1 MKKGN
6 LLVRNKI
13 VTKHIGQYI
22 VPFKETDSD
31 LLLQPK
37 LFPLLYLKFISNWVA
52 LLISYLAYTWS
63 QLRHVCSNYFR
74 FRNLK
79 PRLKSFGKTDAS
91 IVSYLRTSE
100 KECEREFIAEWE
112 DAKSEP
118 FLCLTPKPFSQ
129 QDRLENK
136 RYTFDS
142 NMCDQIFDL
151 LLKNNYIRILD
162 HHVKPSIQGRMYCRL
177 HHSSK
182 HIFEDCNMFR
192 QIVKSAI
199 EKG

>member
-1 MKKGN
+1 MSRHLSKDE
-6 LLVRNKI
+6 
-13 VTKHIGQYI
+13 YI
-22 VPFKETDSD
+22 VPFKDTDCD
-31 LLLQPK
+31 LLRRPK
-37 LFPLLYLKFISNWVA
+37 HFPLLYLKFISNWVA
-52 LLISYLAYTWS
+52 FLASYLAYAWS
-63 QLRHVCSNYFR
+63 QLRHVCSNYFD

-79 PRLKSFGKTDAS
+79 PRLKSFRKTDAS

-118 FLCLTPKPFSQ
+118 LVFLTPKPFSQ
-129 QDRLENK
+129 QDQLENK

-162 HHVKPSIQGRMYCRL
+162 HHVKTSIQG
-177 HHSSK
+177 
-182 HIFEDCNMFR
+182 
-192 QIVKSAI
+192 
-199 EKG
+199 